1 MQIKCIVIVVSYVK
15 NTTVEIYEVTANVFQ
30 MQMWTRTEFLSV
42 LGQAL
47 MYDYA
52 VDVNMERPW
61 TLDQKMAIQHCSA
74 MQCRVVLVHSCFSTA
89 VYLTFTLRPI

>member
-1 MQIKCIVIVVSYVK
+1 
-15 NTTVEIYEVTANVFQ
+15 

-61 TLDQKMAIQHCSA
+61 TLDQKMAIQHCN
-74 MQCRVVLVHSCFSTA
+74 A
-89 VYLTFTLRPI
+89 V

>member
-52 VDVNMERPW
+52 VNM
-61 TLDQKMAIQHCSA
+61 
-74 MQCRVVLVHSCFSTA
+74 
-89 VYLTFTLRPI
+89 